1 MIDESIPFTFRLT
14 TPADVELLAQQR
26 GAMFLAMG
34 RISEDEVGA
43 LVQASLPWF
52 QGLID
57 RNEYVGWYALHG
69 DRIVACGGIHL
80 RDDPP
85 KVGIYRICRWGHIIN
100 IFTEPEYRRRG
111 LAHTMMKTILD
122 WAEAE
127 KLDRVTLTAAPA
139 ARGLY
144 ESLGFTA
151 TADMQLTRKGDCCG

>member
-1 MIDESIPFTFRLT
+1 MIDEAIPFTIRMT

-34 RISEDEVGA
+34 RIQEDEVEP
-43 LVQASLPWF
+43 LVKASREWF

-85 KVGIYRICRWGHIIN
+85 RVGKYYIGRWGHIIN

-111 LAHTMMKTILD
+111 LARRMTQIILD

-127 KLDRVTLTAAPA
+127 RLDRVTLTTAPV
-139 ARGLY
+139 ARELY

-151 TADMQLTRKGDCCG
+151 TADMQLTRKPVSEN

>member
-1 MIDESIPFTFRLT
+1 MIDDSVPITFRLT
-14 TPADVELLAQQR
+14 TPADVDLLAQQR

-34 RISEDEVGA
+34 RVPEGEVDA
-43 LVQASLPWF
+43 LVQASRPWF
-52 QGLID
+52 QGLMD

-69 DRIVACGGIHL
+69 ERIVACGGIHL

-85 KVGIYRICRWGHIIN
+85 RVSSYRIGRWGHIIN

-111 LAHTMMKTILD
+111 LARMMMEIILD

-151 TADMQLTRKGDCCG
+151 TADMQLTRKADCCG

>member
-1 MIDESIPFTFRLT
+1 MIDDSTSFTFRLT
-14 TPADVELLAQQR
+14 MPADVELLAQQR

-34 RISEDEVGA
+34 RIQENEVEP
-43 LVQASLPWF
+43 LVKASLEWF

-57 RNEYVGWYALHG
+57 RNEYVGWYALDG

-85 KVGIYRICRWGHIIN
+85 RVGSYRIGRWGHIIN

-111 LAHTMMKTILD
+111 LARRITQMILD

-144 ESLGFTA
+144 ETLGFTA
-151 TADMQLTRKGDCCG
+151 TADMQLTRKPGAEI